1 VRRIVQS
8 TSHAGSGRPCE
19 ENAAVR
25 VAILTPIIV
34 ASAMR
39 KLAVRSMH
47 VRWQSFNRLRL
58 AVFQSLALDHAV
70 RAGDFR

>member
-1 VRRIVQS
+1 VRRIAWS
-8 TSHAGSGRPCE
+8 TSHAGSGCPCE

-58 AVFQSLALDHAV
+58 AVFQSLALGNTV
-70 RAGDFR
+70 RPADFR